1 MAVTRQQEW
10 GQTCIV
16 RGSILPP
23 IARRDRLNEALGI
36 ATERARVIH
45 ISPLSSGFRVACFE
59 NALFVGKILET

>member
-1 MAVTRQQEW
+1 MAVTRQREW

-36 ATERARVIH
+36 ATERASV
-45 ISPLSSGFRVACFE
+45 SCKDSSQEFRVSSCVF
-59 NALFVGKILET
+59 